1 MSTEG
6 VNVVNPVAA
15 LVAIPV
21 SVPIKHGEKSERFN
35 GNEFKRWQQNMQFY
49 LSIKKRK
56 KKKREKRRLQNTNT
70 KLI

>member
-49 LSIKKRK
+49 LSIKKK
-56 KKKREKRRLQNTNT
+56 EKNADYKTQTPN
-70 KLI
+70 